1 MKSIWIIV
9 FLLLI
14 IGSCYKDVFDKDG
27 FYGNC
32 KAKVNG
38 IQWNGNCLVIKAVPA
53 CSPDSCISLS
63 FWNFDKNDNLIS
75 KIGIQ
80 QVQLKKGKFLL
91 NNFEPWFK
99 NTDYHFLYS
108 EYEIANERF
117 KNAYQIYGPDSSNF
131 LEITDLDLSTGN
143 INGKFQARVV
153 RNEGPGVDEIE
164 IEKECSM
171 VKLNG
176 IEI

>member
-80 QVQLKKGKFLL
+80 QVQLKKGKFYLTIL
-91 NNFEPWFK
+91 NPGLRIQTIIFFIQNMK
-99 NTDYHFLYS
+99 LQMNDLKMLT
-108 EYEIANERF
+108 RF
-117 KNAYQIYGPDSSNF
+117 MVQI
-131 LEITDLDLSTGN
+131 
-143 INGKFQARVV
+143 QA
-153 RNEGPGVDEIE
+153 IF
-164 IEKECSM
+164 
-171 VKLNG
+171 
-176 IEI
+176 